1 MAKVMNAV
9 FSEEQL
15 SQIALVVQQVIG
27 ETVTPE
33 PADNKLQVSY
43 TSDGAD
49 SLDSIEGELIEQLKT
64 EAPVMIRGR
73 NGGEW
78 FYPSEQKL
86 NIIQNLRKNRKSYRD
101 GVHQVK

>member
-1 MAKVMNAV
+1 MAKVFTEA
-9 FSEEQL
+9 QL
-15 SQIALVVQQVIG
+15 NQIAVVVGQVIG
-27 ETVTPE
+27 TTVTP
-33 PADNKLQVSY
+33 PVADNKLQVSY
-43 TSDGAD
+43 TSDAAD
-49 SLDSIEGELIEQLKT
+49 SLDKIEGELIEQLKT
-64 EAPVMIRGR
+64 EAPVMMRGR